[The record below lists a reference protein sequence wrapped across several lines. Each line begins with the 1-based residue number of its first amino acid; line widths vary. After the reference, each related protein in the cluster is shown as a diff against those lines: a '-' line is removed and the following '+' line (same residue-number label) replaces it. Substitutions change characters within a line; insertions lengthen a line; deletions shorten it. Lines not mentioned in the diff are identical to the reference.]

1 LVCPRLRRSSH
12 NVIEQGITCG
22 RTDIVGDPLLNAR
35 ERPTAASVLVIDKAN
50 PLYAPVFDLLGHRR
64 RGPPDIGAYEY
75 HGR

>member
-1 LVCPRLRRSSH
+1 M
-12 NVIEQGITCG
+12 
-22 RTDIVGDPLLNAR
+22 GDPLLNAR